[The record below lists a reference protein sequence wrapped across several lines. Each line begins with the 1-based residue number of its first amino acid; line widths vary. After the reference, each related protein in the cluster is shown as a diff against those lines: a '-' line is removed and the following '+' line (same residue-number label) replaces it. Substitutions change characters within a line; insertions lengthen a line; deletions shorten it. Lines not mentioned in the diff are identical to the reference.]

1 VQRHEPEDR
10 RVERGIAGSNLRFN
24 ICSHFGSN
32 VKSDS
37 IKLLVL
43 VAAAASRRTATSTA
57 LLC

>member
-24 ICSHFGSN
+24 VCIYFGSN
-32 VKSDS
+32 AKSDS

-43 VAAAASRRTATSTA
+43 VAAAAGRRTATA
-57 LLC
+57 LLF